1 MSLTRRSG
9 LISPQFFT
17 ERHKTTNATR
27 EASSVIRWSL
37 LCYCFWV
44 WLSPNSQLASN
55 HHPAS
60 NHLTGFHY
68 PNSWLLTQLL
78 LFQAASLFKLLWV
91 TSVTLSPSSMTL
103 AGPRKLNIKS
113 SATLSMMNAW
123 VATPTCM
130 ALTKSMLQTLSPN
143 STNSWHLWIRQ
154 VKMQLAFT
162 QALCMSLSWKLQL
175 RNPTSSSRPD
185 PRPTH
190 PPTESRIDKLVKR
203 PTQSYSKWPLLT
215 VSWLWLLLSTSCKR
229 EWMDSSIFRS
239 FQEWS
244 WKLTGLVTLFST
256 YSNGRCSW
264 WQPLSFGS
272 PLV

>member
-1 MSLTRRSG
+1 
-9 LISPQFFT
+9 
-17 ERHKTTNATR
+17 
-27 EASSVIRWSL
+27 
-37 LCYCFWV
+37 
-44 WLSPNSQLASN
+44 
-55 HHPAS
+55 
-60 NHLTGFHY
+60 
-68 PNSWLLTQLL
+68 
-78 LFQAASLFKLLWV
+78 
-91 TSVTLSPSSMTL
+91 
-103 AGPRKLNIKS
+103 
-113 SATLSMMNAW
+113 MMNAW

-130 ALTKSMLQTLSPN
+130 ALTKSMLRTLPPN

-175 RNPTSSSRPD
+175 RNLTSSSRPD

-203 PTQSYSKWPLLT
+203 PTQSYSRWPLLT
-215 VSWLWLLLSTSCKR
+215 VSWLWLLLSTLCKR

-244 WKLTGLVTLFST
+244 WKPTGLVTLFST

-264 WQPLSFGS
+264 LQPLSFGL
-272 PLV
+272 PLVLSSTQHGWPSSCSHSALYPLPIWRRSCSRLSQQLRHWACWSTSWLWESLVLLFLRSELSHHSK